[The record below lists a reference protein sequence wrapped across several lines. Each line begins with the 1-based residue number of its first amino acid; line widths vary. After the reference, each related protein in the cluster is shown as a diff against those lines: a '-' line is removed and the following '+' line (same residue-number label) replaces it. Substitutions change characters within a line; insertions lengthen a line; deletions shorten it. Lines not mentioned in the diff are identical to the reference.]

1 MTQNTTQSTADGS
14 PAVPPLPPPE
24 ERRRLREARSM
35 TEKQVASAVGVS
47 RATIRSWEAGRT
59 TPRGRKAESYAKLL
73 AALDAELREK
83 AARTERE
90 ARRAAME
97 RSAARQQ
104 GTSPGPRSRSR
115 AGRTPAPPKAAW
127 PAVRPSPAVQP
138 SRDPATPGPPT
149 GSPMPMAPR
158 APLAPSWARTG
169 TEPRARARTGTTTGA
184 GTQST
189 TPGTETT
196 SAGGKGSG
204 GETRKGRKGRK
215 GSGTATRADTSSDG
229 TSTDAGSGSG
239 LESRP
244 LTPEQAFDA
253 LYTFAAPSLVRQA
266 YLLTGRHSLS
276 QESVERAFRLA
287 WQRWPEV
294 AVDRDPVGWIRAA
307 AHEYAL
313 SPWHRMRRSPKRPD
327 TMPGEQD
334 TPARKL
340 LREAL
345 LSLPP
350 SYRRTLLLYD
360 GLGLDLPDTAAE
372 TEASTPAAASRLTH
386 AREAVAARDPEL
398 TDTDLLHERLGVL
411 TEAVPPPKL
420 TAPRTVRT
428 GCERRSKLWT
438 RVAIAFTALIV
449 GATSFTL
456 ATAPTRYEAPQAPGE
471 QIGDVPVPSGPQR
484 LSKEDRKLRDKLHSE
499 LTNGPPRL
507 VPEPF

>member
-14 PAVPPLPPPE
+14 SAVPPLPPPK

-59 TPRGRKAESYAKLL
+59 APRGRKAESYAKLL
-73 AALDAELREK
+73 AALDTELREK

-104 GTSPGPRSRSR
+104 STSTAASTPQKRSR
-115 AGRTPAPPKAAW
+115 AGQPPSLLKSRETAASG
-127 PAVRPSPAVQP
+127 PSA
-138 SRDPATPGPPT
+138 
-149 GSPMPMAPR
+149 GSQMPMVPR

-169 TEPRARARTGTTTGA
+169 TQLRARAGTGASATSTGT
-184 GTQST
+184 SN
-189 TPGTETT
+189 
-196 SAGGKGSG
+196 
-204 GETRKGRKGRK
+204 R
-215 GSGTATRADTSSDG
+215 SGTAEAIDTDTSADTS
-229 TSTDAGSGSG
+229 TST
-239 LESRP
+239 ESENAATTDTGNATDTESKP

-253 LYTFAAPSLVRQA
+253 LYAFAAPSLVLQA
-266 YLLTGRHSLS
+266 YLLTGRRSLS

-313 SPWHRMRRSPKRPD
+313 SPWHRMRRSAKRPEP
-327 TMPGEQD
+327 MPGEQD
-334 TPARKL
+334 SPGRKL

-345 LSLPP
+345 LALPP

-372 TEASTPAAASRLTH
+372 TEASTPAAASRLTR
-386 AREAVAARDPEL
+386 AREAVATKDPEL
-398 TDTDLLHERLGVL
+398 TDTALLHERLRAL
-411 TEAVPPPKL
+411 TEAETPPKL
-420 TAPRTVRT
+420 ATPRTVRT

-438 RVAIAFTALIV
+438 RLAIALTALIV

-484 LSKEDRKLRDKLHSE
+484 LSKEDLKLRDKLRTE

-507 VPEPF
+507 VPEAF